1 MDTAVSVINV
11 NKTMLNARVYT
22 VYNTYIQKEAELI
35 NACICDFECFEHTCV
50 FLMRNEDGDKLD
62 GEKSMFRIKF

>member
-35 NACICDFECFEHTCV
+35 NACICDFECFEHTWV
-50 FLMRNEDGDKLD
+50 VSDK
-62 GEKSMFRIKF
+62 E